1 MPLYRGHV
9 EISSGSLFLGHTE
22 IEDGYQAI
30 SKFYENDPNV
40 TVTLNVIDNI
50 TGGNQYTVGGDL
62 TGATSTG
69 LPGQSYGFNTTV
81 TADSGYYFTSGPTI
95 NNASGT
101 YSTNQT
107 VNTTLGGNVSV
118 IPPNTVVATAVFGS
132 GVTNNTGDPD
142 ASVYQL
148 SVTPASS
155 SGPSPYTIPANTF
168 TPSATLLSSNYTWSV
183 SPTFS
188 GPSPNTITQSQNVVI
203 TPTATVEYQTGSIAL
218 AVTNSI
224 NFTAPN
230 TAIGTTYDITV
241 NTAVNNGG
249 TTTVGGVNYGS
260 NAVFTMAGTQ
270 KGTGWTTYG
279 YQFDGNNPL
288 AYEFNNGS
296 GSQANPL
303 QVQVPGSAQTVEVTG
318 SLVAT
323 KGRYSLDTTSSFPNT
338 PAGAVSIQL
347 QVKLSG
353 GTYVNYGSAF
363 DPTVVTSTTG
373 TLETSLTQG
382 AVYVWNVVVTLAAGY
397 TWVTQPSPSPGT
409 STITLGQDATN
420 TVAISGSAMTSMT
433 SFDSSNNSR
442 ATCALACG
450 DSATATYYHDN
461 SSGMGTVEPSV
472 GDYVYTNSAGGAGNA
487 LANGWYRSGAANFSK
502 YAYHVAGSG
511 GLVDIVNGPGST
523 CGGC

>member
-22 IEDGYQAI
+22 IEDGYQAV

-69 LPGQSYGFNTTV
+69 LPGQSYGFTTTV
-81 TADSGYYFTSGPTI
+81 TPTSGYYFTTGPTI
-95 NNASGT
+95 NDASGT

-107 VNTTLGGNVSV
+107 VNTTLAGNVAV
-118 IPPNTVVATAVFGS
+118 IPPNTVVATAIFGS

-148 SVTPASS
+148 SVTPANS
-155 SGPSPYTIPANTF
+155 SGASPYTIPANTF

-203 TPTATVEYQTGSIAL
+203 TPTATVVYQTGSIAL

-241 NTAVNNGG
+241 NNSVNNSG

-270 KGTGWTTYG
+270 KGTGWSDYG
-279 YQFDGNNPL
+279 YQFSPGI
-288 AYEFNNGS
+288 AYTFNSGS

-303 QVQVPGSAQTVEVTG
+303 SVQVPGSAQTVEVTG
-318 SLVAT
+318 TLVAT
-323 KGRYSLDTTSSFPNT
+323 IGRYSLDTNSSFGST

-353 GTYVNYGSAF
+353 GTYSNYGSPF
-363 DPTVVTSTTG
+363 DPTVTTSTTG
-373 TLETSLTQG
+373 TLETSTTHG
-382 AVYVWNVVVTLAAGY
+382 EMYVWNVVTTLAAGY

-420 TVAISGSAMTSMT
+420 TVAISGLAMTSLS
-433 SFDSSNNSR
+433 SFSSSTNSR
-442 ATCALACG
+442 QLCVTACG
-450 DSATATYYHDN
+450 DAIGATYYHDD
-461 SSGMGTVEPSV
+461 SSGMGSVQPSV
-472 GDYVYTNSAGGAGNA
+472 GDYVYTNAAGGTA
-487 LANGWYRSGAANFSK
+487 LSSGWYRSGASNFSK
-502 YAYHVAGSG
+502 YAYQVVGLT
-511 GLVDIVNGPGST
+511 GLVQAVNGPGSS